1 MKKTILTLSITF
13 LYLLAAAQDTS
24 SLFKQAQLLLN
35 ARRNSSD
42 TIGVNPD
49 IAKALNNLVPG
60 GAVALAQELNSN
72 PFLKGK
78 YVFVATHSIM
88 GQQALSMGS
97 IGDLD
102 VTSFANAIASLMI
115 DRAKQELTL
124 AFFNH
129 LQEFSKKYPEFQTLF
144 PKTYD
149 QLRNLLSYNYPQML
163 PALRTSFF
171 EDLQQLSYNLEAVL
185 ELPRF
190 KPLMDRFPE
199 IRMAAVTLKLVHD
212 LEKGKT
218 ADKVLSEVDD
228 YATQIGQDTVLMKN
242 ASLPFRNLLVTVH
255 FSRIFSESLRSTTDK
270 TIWIT
275 AAEAKGL
282 ISDELE
288 TRLYLGLLWE
298 KLHSMKAPLVYYLD
312 AKHPETASPLTD
324 LLAANTSGILLFQ
337 NKLSQFIDQAT
348 KVQDA
353 WDTIFSKGPGVKP
366 SKAEYYNF
374 INTSLDAIDQTLS
387 LVKIIDPRL
396 EADDYLA
403 IARKSNS
410 LYKDIYSKQYTQAVS
425 DGLDVIS
432 SVEKL
437 TRYSKEKNKAAGDKT
452 KDYQQASGT
461 LFTFIDKVRPYALF
475 IANVVEAKSETD
487 IKSALDNAILP
498 VGSSSIKKNSAG
510 NLSLQTYLGA
520 YFTSY
525 NYSPTAVRAWSDK
538 FGVYGPIGLAY
549 TPGLTSRGKYGSLSL
564 FASVFDLGAIIDY
577 KLKQDPNTVTT
588 NTSATATTA
597 TKQYSVNLGQIFSP
611 GVHVVYGFF
620 GNLPLSLGFGAQY
633 GPGLS
638 KIDAAGTTSVINPAW
653 RFNFF
658 LGVDLPFFNLMNQSK
673 SGK

>member
-1 MKKTILTLSITF
+1 MKKIIFTLFLTTF
-13 LYLLAAAQDTS
+13 SLLAFAQDTS

-35 ARRNSSD
+35 ARRNTSD
-42 TIGVNPD
+42 TIAINPD
-49 IAKALNNLVPG
+49 IAKALSNVYHG
-60 GAVALAQELNSN
+60 GAVALSAELNKN

-78 YVFVATHSIM
+78 FVFVATHGTM
-88 GQQALSMGS
+88 AKTTLALGS
-97 IGDLD
+97 LGDLD
-102 VTSFANAIASLMI
+102 VTNFANAIASLMI

-149 QLRNLLSYNYPQML
+149 KMRNLLTYTYPQML
-163 PALRTSFF
+163 PALRASFF
-171 EDLQQLSYNLEAVL
+171 EDLQQIGYNLEAVL

-199 IRMAAVTLKLVHD
+199 IRMAAATLKLIHD

-218 ADKVLSEVDD
+218 ADKVLAEVDN
-228 YATQIGQDTVLMKN
+228 YATQIENDTTLMKN
-242 ASLPFRNLLVTVH
+242 ASPPFKNLLATVH
-255 FSRIFSESLRSTTDK
+255 FSRIFSESLRSTTGK

-288 TRLYLGLLWE
+288 CRLYLGLLWE
-298 KLHSMKAPLVYYLD
+298 KLNSRKPALTYYLD
-312 AKHPETASPLTD
+312 SKHPEKADTLKN
-324 LLAANTSGILLFQ
+324 LLGANAGNILLFQ
-337 NKLSQFIDQAT
+337 TKLSQFIDQGA
-348 KVQDA
+348 KVQAA
-353 WDTIFSKGPGVKP
+353 WDTIYAKGPGVKP
-366 SKAEYYNF
+366 NKDEYYNF
-374 INTSLDAIDQTLS
+374 INTSLDAIDYAFS

-396 EADDYLA
+396 QADDYLA
-403 IARKSNS
+403 IARKSNT

-437 TRYSKEKNKAAGDKT
+437 TRYSKKKNQTIGDKT
-452 KDYQQASGT
+452 KAYQQASDT

-475 IANVVEAKSETD
+475 IANVVEAKNEND

-498 VGSSSIKKNSAG
+498 AGSSSIKKNTAG
-510 NLSLQTYLGA
+510 NLSLQTFLGA
-520 YFTSY
+520 YFTTR
-525 NYSPTAVRAWSDK
+525 NYSPNAVRAWSDK
-538 FGVYGPIGLAY
+538 FGVYGPIGLSY
-549 TPGLTSRGKYGSLSL
+549 TAGFTSWGKGGSLSL
-564 FASVFDLGAIIDY
+564 FGSVFDLGAIIDY
-577 KLKQDPNTVTT
+577 KLKQDPNTVTS
-588 NTSATATTA
+588 NTSGAATTA

-638 KIDAAGTTSVINPAW
+638 KIDGTGAASVINPSW
-653 RFNFF
+653 RFNLF
-658 LGVDLPFFNLMNQSK
+658 LGVDLPFFNLINRSK